1 MALVLHAF
9 HGTTVT
15 GLLSKEDVKF
25 KKVVLF
31 HFLVITW
38 HPTLLSAINFY
49 ILIFFPETTGPI
61 EAKPKRNVHWMV
73 PNKVYVLFC

>member
-38 HPTLLSAINFY
+38 HPSLLSAINFY

-61 EAKPKRNVHWMV
+61 GTKPKRNVHWMV